1 MTSRSA
7 AGLIPLLLLA
17 CSGSGA
23 SSDSVILK
31 GQRFSVEVAN
41 SPEEQARGLM
51 FREELDPDAGMLF
64 VYAAPEPQAF
74 WMKNTRIPLD
84 ILFFDNAARY
94 LGAQLN
100 VPTCRGDPCPSYPG
114 PAPARYVLEL
124 NAGRAEALG
133 LEVGDS
139 LELPKSLTEEAPRP

>member
-7 AGLIPLLLLA
+7 VALLPLLLLA
-17 CSGSGA
+17 CAGTGA
-23 SSDSVILK
+23 SGDTVVLK
-31 GQRFSVEVAN
+31 GQKFKVEIVD

-64 VYAAPEPQAF
+64 VYASAEPQAF

-84 ILFFDNAARY
+84 ILFFDDSARY

-100 VPTCRGDPCPSYPG
+100 VPICRGDPCPAYPG

-133 LEVGDS
+133 LQPGDP
-139 LELPKSLTEEAPRP
+139 LKLPATLTKEAPKP

>member
-7 AGLIPLLLLA
+7 VALIPLLLLA
-17 CSGSGA
+17 CAGTGA
-23 SSDSVILK
+23 SSDTVVLK
-31 GQRFSVEVAN
+31 GQRFTVEIVDT
-41 SPEEQARGLM
+41 PEEQARGLM
-51 FREELDPDAGMLF
+51 FRESLDADAGMLF
-64 VYAAPEPQAF
+64 VYPAPEPQAF

-84 ILFFDNAARY
+84 ILFFDDAARY

-100 VPTCRGDPCPSYPG
+100 VPTCRADPCPAYPG

-133 LEVGDS
+133 LQVGDP
-139 LELPKSLTEEAPRP
+139 LVLPTTLTEEAPKP